1 MHTYRLGVLMG
12 LGAVKPA
19 PGFGVPDHTGCLFS
33 PSNGLFNWD
42 LNLQLTYVVCCLF
55 RTMIAA
61 CL

>member
-1 MHTYRLGVLMG
+1 MG